1 VSHDVDT
8 LTPEAFVE
16 HSIRTLRQP
25 PFKGIHA
32 RLSGFNTRFRR
43 TYGLDP
49 VAFTRR
55 LAEAGV
61 IEIRPA
67 RHGVMLYLKGE
78 APAPKPYPY
87 ARSWR

>member
-1 VSHDVDT
+1 M

-16 HSIRTLRQP
+16 HSIRALRQP

-32 RLSGFNTRFRR
+32 RLSGFNALFRR
-43 TYGLDP
+43 AYGLDP
-49 VAFTRR
+49 IPFTRR

-61 IEIRPA
+61 IDIRPA

-78 APAPKPYPY
+78 APPRKPYPY
-87 ARSWR
+87 ARAPR